1 MKCLLLSLFALGA
14 AGSLAGEDPT
24 SNDMIVTS
32 AHDIPWASSEGF
44 NATRWKDIL
53 GGDGAGQIPQEDIRF
68 GLLQLAPNAVYPGH
82 RHAAP
87 EVYYVLSGTASWT
100 VGSRSF
106 IAAAGTTI
114 YIPVNTIHRM
124 VNQSGEVLTAVW
136 AWWAPGGD
144 RSVFDTDTY
153 EFTEDIPDQSDV
165 GFDDEE

>member
-1 MKCLLLSLFALGA
+1 MKCLLLSLFALVA

-87 EVYYVLSGTASWT
+87 EVYYLLSGKPGRR
-100 VGSRSF
+100 VGRSGHNPLSPKRVQQYIFLRTRF
-106 IAAAGTTI
+106 IAWSTNATK
-114 YIPVNTIHRM
+114 H
-124 VNQSGEVLTAVW
+124 
-136 AWWAPGGD
+136 
-144 RSVFDTDTY
+144 
-153 EFTEDIPDQSDV
+153 
-165 GFDDEE
+165 